1 MRKEVEIKVVQCL
14 FLVKKEFD
22 VVKLSLSVIK
32 MVFDY
37 DFFGE
42 SYILLCEED
51 IVEDDLGE
59 KEDNVCVIEQF
70 NFQDFDEIIG

>member
-14 FLVKKEFD
+14 FFVKKEID

-51 IVEDDLGE
+51 IGEDDLCE
-59 KEDNVCVIEQF
+59 MDDDVYVIEQF
-70 NFQDFDEIIG
+70 NFQDYDEIIG